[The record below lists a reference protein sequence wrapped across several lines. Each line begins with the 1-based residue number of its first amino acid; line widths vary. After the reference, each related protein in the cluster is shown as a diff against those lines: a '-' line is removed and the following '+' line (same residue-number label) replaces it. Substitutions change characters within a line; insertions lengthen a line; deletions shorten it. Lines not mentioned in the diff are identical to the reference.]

1 MGLKSLLDLNL
12 AKLLELIEKKC
23 NVKLPSTVI
32 EVYLDREHDLLF
44 IRFREPEGVELGE
57 PLQTKTPSTLFT
69 DEKSGE
75 VTALEVI
82 GVSVLLGELEEL
94 K

>member
-1 MGLKSLLDLNL
+1 MRCPTVRYISFSCGFASHLLILYQ
-12 AKLLELIEKKC
+12 
-23 NVKLPSTVI
+23 VT
-32 EVYLDREHDLLF
+32 
-44 IRFREPEGVELGE
+44 
-57 PLQTKTPSTLFT
+57 QTRTPSTLFT

-82 GVSVLLGELEEL
+82 GVSDLLGELEEL

>member
-1 MGLKSLLDLNL
+1 MGLGSLLDLNL
-12 AKLLELIEKKC
+12 VKLLELIEKKC
-23 NVKLPSTVI
+23 NVRLPDVVI

-82 GVSVLLGELEEL
+82 GVSDLLGELEEL

>member
-1 MGLKSLLDLNL
+1 VGLKSLLDLNL

-23 NVKLPSTVI
+23 NVRLPSTVI
-32 EVYLDREHDLLF
+32 EVYLDRGHDLLF

-69 DEKSGE
+69 DERSGE

-82 GVSVLLGELEEL
+82 GVSDLLGELEEL
-94 K
+94 R

>member
-1 MGLKSLLDLNL
+1 
-12 AKLLELIEKKC
+12 
-23 NVKLPSTVI
+23 
-32 EVYLDREHDLLF
+32 
-44 IRFREPEGVELGE
+44 
-57 PLQTKTPSTLFT
+57 LFT

-82 GVSVLLGELEEL
+82 GVSDLLGELEEL

>member
-23 NVKLPSTVI
+23 NVRLPSTVI

-82 GVSVLLGELEEL
+82 GVSDLLGELEEL